1 MVGKLCVI
9 GNKGSLCLRL
19 FDDGMTAG
27 DDVNGIAFIELRTTV
42 IVPRRDFRQAQVSID
57 LCQRVSGV
65 ENGL

>member
-1 MVGKLCVI
+1 M
-9 GNKGSLCLRL
+9 RL
-19 FDDGMTAG
+19 FDNGMTAG